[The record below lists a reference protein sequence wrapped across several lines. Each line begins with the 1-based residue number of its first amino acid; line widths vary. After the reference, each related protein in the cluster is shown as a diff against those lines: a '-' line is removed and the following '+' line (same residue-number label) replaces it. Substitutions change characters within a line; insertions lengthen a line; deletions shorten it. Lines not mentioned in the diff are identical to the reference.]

1 VGAPT
6 AACDPRRD
14 TWGVGTISIP
24 PQLADALT
32 DDDDP
37 ARVKWLEALPKAV
50 AQIASDWEL
59 ELGEPFLPG
68 GVCAWVARAR
78 NAAGDELVLKVGWR
92 HHEAEH
98 EADGLRHWDGDG
110 AVRCFAARSHG
121 DTSALLLE
129 RCMPGGQLGHVAP
142 EHRQDEII
150 AGLLRRLWMRVPGN
164 GHPFRPL
171 SEMCDQWADGFED
184 QFATDRRGLDPG
196 LARHGVE
203 LLRDLPRTAGRAAL
217 LCTDLHAGNV
227 LAAKRESWLVI
238 DPKPFVGDP
247 AYDTVQHMLNCD
259 DRLASDPAGL
269 AGRMAAL
276 LDLDCDRVRL
286 WLLARCVQESLLD
299 VTLRE
304 PARRLGQVC
313 G

>member
-1 VGAPT
+1 MPG
-6 AACDPRRD
+6 RD
-14 TWGVGTISIP
+14 TCGVCAISIP
-24 PQLADALT
+24 PQLAGAVT
-32 DDDDP
+32 DDADS
-37 ARVKWLEALPKAV
+37 ARVEWLEALPEAV
-50 AQIASDWEL
+50 AQIAADWEL
-59 ELGEPFLPG
+59 ELGGPFLPG
-68 GVCAWVARAR
+68 GVCAWVAPAR

-92 HHEAEH
+92 HYEAEH
-98 EADGLRHWDGDG
+98 EADGLRHWGGDG
-110 AVRCFAARSHG
+110 AVRCFAACSHG

-129 RCMPGGQLGHVAP
+129 RCIPGGQLGHLRP
-142 EHRQDEII
+142 EHRQDEIV
-150 AGLLRRLWMRVPGN
+150 AGLLRRLWLRAPRE

-171 SEMCDQWADGFED
+171 SAMCDQWADGFERG
-184 QFATDRRGLDPG
+184 FAADRRGLDPG

-203 LLRDLPRTAGRAAL
+203 LLRQLPRTAATAAL

-227 LAAKRESWLVI
+227 LAAEREPWLVI

-259 DRLASDPAGL
+259 GRLASDPAGL
-269 AGRMAAL
+269 AARMAAL
-276 LDLDCDRVRL
+276 LDLECDRVRL

>member
-1 VGAPT
+1 VQ
-6 AACDPRRD
+6 
-14 TWGVGTISIP
+14 TIRIP
-24 PQLADALT
+24 PQLADAVI

-37 ARVKWLEALPKAV
+37 ARVKWLEALPRAV
-50 AQIASDWEL
+50 TQIAAAWEL
-59 ELGEPFLPG
+59 ELGRPFLPG
-68 GVCAWVARAR
+68 GACAWVARAR
-78 NAAGDELVLKVGWR
+78 NAAGDKLALKVGWR
-92 HHEAEH
+92 HYEAEH

-110 AVRCFAARSHG
+110 AARCLAVCSHG

-129 RCMPGGQLGHVAP
+129 RCLPGGQLGRLRP
-142 EHRQDEII
+142 EHRQDEIV
-150 AGLLRRLWMRVPGN
+150 AGLLRRLWMRAPRE

-171 SEMCDQWADGFED
+171 SAMCDQWADGFERR
-184 QFATDRRGLDPG
+184 FAADSRGLDPG

-203 LLRDLPRTAGRAAL
+203 LLRELPRTAGRVAL

-227 LAAKRESWLVI
+227 LAAAREPWLVI

-269 AGRMAAL
+269 AARMAAL
-276 LDLDCDRVRL
+276 LDLDCDRVRR
-286 WLLARCVQESLLD
+286 WLFARCVQESLLD
-299 VTLRE
+299 MTLRE

>member
-129 RCMPGGQLGHVAP
+129 RCTPGGQLGHVAP

-171 SEMCDQWADGFED
+171 SEMCDQWADGLGTGSRPTD
-184 QFATDRRGLDPG
+184 AASIPVLRATASSCYETSPAPPAERRCCVPI
-196 LARHGVE
+196 
-203 LLRDLPRTAGRAAL
+203 
-217 LCTDLHAGNV
+217 CT
-227 LAAKRESWLVI
+227 
-238 DPKPFVGDP
+238 P
-247 AYDTVQHMLNCD
+247 ATCSPPN
-259 DRLASDPAGL
+259 ASRG
-269 AGRMAAL
+269 
-276 LDLDCDRVRL
+276 
-286 WLLARCVQESLLD
+286 W
-299 VTLRE
+299 
-304 PARRLGQVC
+304 
-313 G
+313 